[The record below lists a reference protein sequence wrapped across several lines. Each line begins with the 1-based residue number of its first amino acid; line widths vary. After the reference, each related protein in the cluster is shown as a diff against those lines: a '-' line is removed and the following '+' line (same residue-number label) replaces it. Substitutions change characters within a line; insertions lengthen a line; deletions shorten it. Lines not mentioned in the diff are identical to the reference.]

1 MPFPSDEKIME
12 TSRALVAQ
20 FHAMFGPHP
29 GYRPAHAK
37 GVLVDGVFTP
47 SAEAAKLST
56 APQFNNPSTP
66 ITVRFSNST
75 GLPDFHDGEARA
87 NPRGV
92 AIRFN
97 LGLDADGRRVHTDL
111 VGHSVPFFPVRTGEL
126 FLEFLK
132 AAYSSPPG
140 TPSPAP
146 IEVFLAS
153 HPSAMTFAQYPKP
166 TPSSY
171 ARQAYFGVHAFKL
184 IDAAGKSTSFRW
196 RIVPELGV
204 ETLDDAESKVKD
216 FLQHELAS
224 RLKEGPVEF
233 KLIAQIAEDG
243 DEVDD
248 STVRW
253 PETRPLVELG
263 TLKLTSYVY
272 DSAQK
277 VKYMIFDPVPRVQG
291 VEPSADPLIEMRA
304 AVYLI
309 SGKERR
315 AAPDA

>member
-1 MPFPSDEKIME
+1 M
-12 TSRALVAQ
+12 
-20 FHAMFGPHP
+20 
-29 GYRPAHAK
+29 
-37 GVLVDGVFTP
+37 
-47 SAEAAKLST
+47 
-56 APQFNNPSTP
+56 
-66 ITVRFSNST
+66 
-75 GLPDFHDGEARA
+75 
-87 NPRGV
+87 

-111 VGHSVPFFPVRTGEL
+111 IGHSVPFFPVRTGEL

-140 TPSPAP
+140 TPSPTP
-146 IEVFLAS
+146 IEVFLTS
-153 HPSAMTFAQYPKP
+153 HPSAMTFEQYPKP

-184 IDAAGKSTSFRW
+184 IDAASKSTSFRW
-196 RIVPELGV
+196 RIVPGLGV
-204 ETLDDAESKVKD
+204 ETLDDAQSKDKD
-216 FLQHELAS
+216 YLQHELAS

-277 VKYMIFDPVPRVQG
+277 MKYMIFDPVPRVQG